1 MTGSA
6 LQSDGRCSGIK
17 ERTREG
23 FQGEGGREVAPERA
37 AADSESSAPAK
48 AGSPKSRNKVFMFLL
63 VLAPFRV
70 SFGGCFLRCFGR
82 PLGTI
87 SLPLGSLGRSS
98 GPPCAPWGLQGW
110 LFSVPG
116 YA

>member
-1 MTGSA
+1 VFVCAPFESQLLSLNRASRSLAKT
-6 LQSDGRCSGIK
+6 
-17 ERTREG
+17 G
-23 FQGEGGREVAPERA
+23 FQ
-37 AADSESSAPAK
+37 SSAPAQ
-48 AGSPKSRNKVFMFLL
+48 AGSPKSRNKVFRFFS
-63 VLAPFRV
+63 VSGPFRV

-87 SLPLGSLGRSS
+87 SVPLGSLGRSS
-98 GPPCAPWGLQGW
+98 GLPCAPWGLQGW